1 MARTGKVPP
10 VITYEDCSM
19 ATNRSRRLRK
29 KLCVDEFQELGFE
42 LNLDFKQDLDDQ
54 AIDAF
59 LDAFLTDAMEANGLN
74 YVGGD
79 DFGLVC
85 LSKRGS
91 VNEEQR
97 VKVEAW
103 LKSRSELTELTV
115 SPLIDVWYP
124 EKSINPVV

>member
-1 MARTGKVPP
+1 
-10 VITYEDCSM
+10 M

-42 LNLDFKQDLDDQ
+42 LNLEFKQDLDDKT
-54 AIDAF
+54 IDAF
-59 LDAFLTDAMEANGLN
+59 LDAFLKGAMEANGLG

-85 LSKRGS
+85 LDKRGS
-91 VNEEQR
+91 VSEEQR
-97 VKVEAW
+97 AAVEAW
-103 LKSRSELTELTV
+103 LKGRSELTEVNV

-124 EKSINPVV
+124 EKPINPAA

>member
-1 MARTGKVPP
+1 
-10 VITYEDCSM
+10 M

-42 LNLDFKQDLDDQ
+42 LNLGFKENLDDQ

-59 LDAFLTDAMEANGLN
+59 LDAFLTEAMEANGLN

-85 LSKRGS
+85 LNKRGS
-91 VNEEQR
+91 INE
-97 VKVEAW
+97 
-103 LKSRSELTELTV
+103 
-115 SPLIDVWYP
+115 
-124 EKSINPVV
+124 